1 MCPPRNEAVIPGYDT
16 EAARKSLPVARPR
29 PGAACA
35 RPIHMRQEGVWA
47 KLWVLLARRGEEE
60 LDA

>member
-1 MCPPRNEAVIPGYDT
+1 
-16 EAARKSLPVARPR
+16 
-29 PGAACA
+29 
-35 RPIHMRQEGVWA
+35 MRQEGVWA